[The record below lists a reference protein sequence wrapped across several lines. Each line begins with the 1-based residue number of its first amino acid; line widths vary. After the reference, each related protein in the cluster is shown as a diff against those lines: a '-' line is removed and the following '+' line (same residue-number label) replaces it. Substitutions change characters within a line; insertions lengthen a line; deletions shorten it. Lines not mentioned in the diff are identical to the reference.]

1 MESES
6 IALPLGDTPIIF
18 IFESLADSLTRRM
31 IGVIALPLGDTPFN
45 NIYFESLADSLTRRM
60 TGVYY
65 LTAPVKR
72 AY

>member
-1 MESES
+1 MIGV

-18 IFESLADSLTRRM
+18 I
-31 IGVIALPLGDTPFN
+31 
-45 NIYFESLADSLTRRM
+45 FESLADSLTRRM